1 MKTRSYLAAAIALLT
16 PLTLR
21 AQPLFSFESGTDGFV
36 VSGFNAQPVALGTS
50 PIGATHGS
58 QALAITQTGGAFSW
72 NAKRDN
78 AGADA
83 FYNAMNAAAANESLW
98 TLEMDVTYRDAD
110 IPNGTFLNL
119 SLWVNSDNTFRDIH
133 SQAFTT
139 TMEDKLVHL
148 AIPLTSFSGT
158 DELAVNSSFY
168 QFGIGM
174 NGNWGP
180 GNATIY
186 IDNIQ
191 LTLIPE
197 PSTIALLVSGL
208 GGLLLF
214 RTRRA
219 RTRTP
224 SP

>member
-1 MKTRSYLAAAIALLT
+1 MKTTPYLLAAGMALLISCT
-16 PLTLR
+16 IR

-36 VSGFNAQPVALGTS
+36 VSGFNAQPVTLGTS
-50 PIGATHGS
+50 AFGATHGS

-78 AGADA
+78 AGPDS
-83 FYNAMNAAAANESLW
+83 FYSAMNAAAANESLW
-98 TLEMDVTYRDAD
+98 SLELDVTYRDAD

-119 SLWVNSDNTFRDIH
+119 SLWINSDNTFRDIH
-133 SQAFTT
+133 GQALTT

-148 AIPLTSFSGT
+148 SIPLTAFSGT

-186 IDNIQ
+186 VDNIN
-191 LTLIPE
+191 LVAVPE
-197 PSTIALLVSGL
+197 PSVFTLLFVGALPLLALL
-208 GGLLLF
+208 
-214 RTRRA
+214 RR
-219 RTRTP
+219 RVRN
-224 SP
+224 

>member
-1 MKTRSYLAAAIALLT
+1 MKTKNCFRLAAIALAI
-16 PLTLR
+16 PLPVH
-21 AQPLFSFESGTDGFV
+21 AQPLFSFESGTDGFA
-36 VSGFNAQPVALGTS
+36 VSGFNGQPVTLGTS
-50 PIGATHGS
+50 TIGATHGS

-78 AGADA
+78 AGFDA

-148 AIPLTSFSGT
+148 SIPLTSFSGT

-180 GNATIY
+180 GAATIY
-186 IDNIQ
+186 IDNVA
-191 LTLIPE
+191 LVPVPE
-197 PSTIALLVSGL
+197 PSVLAFLGI
-208 GGLLLF
+208 GGLAGIVAL
-214 RTRRA
+214 RR
-219 RTRTP
+219 RKR
-224 SP
+224 S